1 MKQKFE
7 GEISI
12 LFTLVDV
19 DSISDIKDIDI
30 SSDFALEIN
39 DAVRGVFKKKFGKKK
54 IYEIELQSFDG
65 EYGETV

>member
-19 DSISDIKDIDI
+19 DSMSDIKDIDI